1 MPRDATGRVVCRPL
15 ATARVAPVWRRARIA
30 ALSLALALPAWVG
43 AQAPATSAARAEPAR
58 VIVALKADAAPVA
71 TDRRPLAADDPAR
84 QAQRLQARAD
94 ALARGAGLALRSGR
108 ALGERQQV
116 LRAEGLSSEA
126 LAAKLAALPEVEW
139 AVPDRRRR
147 ALFVPNDPL
156 YGEAPRPLGPDAG
169 QWYLRPPDGLF
180 RSAADFEGAWDRRR
194 GDAGMVIAVVDTGVR
209 PEHPDLNG
217 VLLPG
222 IDTIDDAEIAND
234 GDGADGDASDPGDW
248 VSDADSRAKPGLF
261 PAECI
266 ADSSW
271 HGTLV
276 STIVA
281 AVGNEGAGM
290 AGAAHGVRILPVRVL
305 GKCGGYDSDIIAGM
319 LWAVGLQRVAGRTN
333 ANPAR
338 VLNVSLGGGGE
349 CTQAYVDAVARIV
362 DAGAAVVAAA
372 GNGVGTAV
380 GSPANCPGV
389 IGVGGLR
396 HAGSKVGFSD
406 LGPEIALSAPG
417 GNCVNIDP
425 GEACLYPI
433 LAGTNSGTRGP
444 VAGGSTWTDSY
455 DISVGT
461 SFATPLVS
469 AAAAL
474 VQLQRPALT
483 PAEVRQ
489 VLQLSARA
497 FPQDGADNGPDD
509 PTPVTLCQ
517 PPSVLE
523 QLQCYCPN
531 PAQHG
536 SSLCGAGMLDAAGAV
551 QASAGAFAR
560 IAVAPSIAVVGQP
573 LRLDASGSLASVGGT
588 IVGRAW
594 TIVAGGSGA
603 ARFDG
608 ATDGV
613 TADLVPTRAGSVVV
627 ALTVADD
634 RGAQS
639 STQLELA
646 VAPADDGG
654 SGGGALGAGWLLAL
668 GGAVLGRRRPRPARG

>member
-1 MPRDATGRVVCRPL
+1 MMRVARTLLAPL
-15 ATARVAPVWRRARIA
+15 AVLA
-30 ALSLALALPAWVG
+30 AIGLPAV
-43 AQAPATSAARAEPAR
+43 AAPAAGATSGLPGAATPTAAPAR
-58 VIVALKADAAPVA
+58 VIVALKADAAPLA
-71 TDRRPLAADDPAR
+71 TDRRPLAADDPRR
-84 QAQRLQARAD
+84 QGERLQARAD
-94 ALARGAGLALRSGR
+94 ALARGAGMALRSGR

-116 LRAEGLSSEA
+116 LHAEGLTSQA
-126 LAAKLAALPEVEW
+126 LAARLAALPEVEW
-139 AVPDRRRR
+139 AVPDQRRR

-156 YGEAPRPLGPDAG
+156 YGEAPRPPRGPDAG
-169 QWYLRPPDGLF
+169 QWYLRPPDALY
-180 RSAADFEGAWDRRR
+180 RSAADFEGAWDIRR
-194 GDAGMVIAVVDTGVR
+194 GDAVMVVAVVDTGVR
-209 PEHPDLNG
+209 PDHPDLNG

-222 IDTIDDAEIAND
+222 IDTIADPVIAND

-248 VSDADSRAKPGLF
+248 VSSADVSRYPKLF
-261 PAECI
+261 YSTCI
-266 ADSSW
+266 GDSSW

-281 AVGNEGAGM
+281 AVANDGVGM

-319 LWAVGLQRVAGRTN
+319 LWAAGLQRVAGIWN
-333 ANPAR
+333 PVANRAR
-338 VLNVSLGGGGE
+338 VINVSLGGGGA
-349 CTQAYVDAVARIV
+349 CSQAYMDAIARIT
-362 DAGAAVVAAA
+362 DAGAVVVAAA

-417 GNCVNIDP
+417 GNCVNIDI
-425 GEACLYPI
+425 GQACLYPI
-433 LAGTNSGTRGP
+433 LAGTNSGSQAP

-455 DISVGT
+455 DITVGT

-474 VQLQRPALT
+474 VRSQRPQLQPT
-483 PAEVRQ
+483 EVRQ
-489 VLQLSARA
+489 ALQQGARP

-509 PTPVTLCQ
+509 PTPVSACL
-517 PPSVLE
+517 PPSSVE

-531 PAQHG
+531 PVAGGQ
-536 SSLCGAGMLDAAGAV
+536 SLCGTGMLDVPGALR
-551 QASAGAFAR
+551 ASTGAFAR

-573 LRLDASGSLASVGGT
+573 LRLDASGSLPSVGGA

-594 TIVAGGSGA
+594 TVVDGGSGA

-613 TADLVPTRAGSVVV
+613 TADLVPTRTGTVVV

-639 STQLELA
+639 STQLQLA
-646 VAPADDGG
+646 VAPASEGG
-654 SGGGALGAGWLLAL
+654 RGGGAIGAGWLLGL
-668 GGAVLGRRRPRPARG
+668 GVAAFVLRRTRSARG